1 MFIEIDFTISA
12 DVAGKVAADKK
23 KRLFVQSTSVVQSL
37 DDLVFCRNI
46 LLIRHFLHKIY
57 YYIEY

>member
-12 DVAGKVAADKK
+12 DVAGKVAADRK
-23 KRLFVQSTSVVQSL
+23 KRLFVKSTSVMQSL
-37 DDLVFCRNI
+37 DDLVFRRNI

-57 YYIEY
+57 Y